1 MRPMSKQR
9 PKSRVQQ
16 PLYAR
21 SGLMS
26 CVPLSFEFGRSWGIR
41 RTEQAKSYVP
51 RPNGHAAIKLFLSGS
66 KRSRLAHEGGDALGV
81 KRRAETS
88 AAYRDGALGSE
99 AVGG

>member
-1 MRPMSKQR
+1 MKDPLAHTHGRGTR
-9 PKSRVQQ
+9 DVQLQ
-16 PLYAR
+16 AGFAPH
-21 SGLMS
+21 
-26 CVPLSFEFGRSWGIR
+26 FEFGRSWGIR